1 MKIAVVGTSNS
12 ILASGYFPLYRA
24 MEYPNQVDNFSHG
37 ASYCHY
43 IPFALEKYAILEN
56 YDFLITDCCPNDGS
70 FFPYART
77 ETWLYNELYSVFS
90 HIKEKNCKH
99 LHLIFPTNLPFAV
112 HEEIHRQVCTE
123 LAVPFLDIG
132 AILKNSP
139 QTPGQPLYADKMH
152 IAPFYA
158 KQLSCIIRQKRQEI
172 TNSLEQ
178 TEHSFSCK
186 HKEYFIYDLT
196 KNNNKLLAK
205 TPVIT
210 HATSLRTEKFIQLKQ
225 GDEICLENLPC
236 CNLES
241 LYFYTNFEAGY
252 YSLTSENTIK
262 NYNLNYHL
270 ANIFHFRPIPAN
282 TFPVTDFLKIKAG
295 FNLECQEIMEEFNIQ
310 PVDKNNSELLIN
322 ALLFSKELNPPLPWQ
337 PKETPSINE
346 KDLKNYNKINT
357 VINKF
362 SRHQNNTLFLPDE
375 FILVGAA
382 LFPAHT
388 ILRKSFVTILKTTQ
402 NPYYFFYF
410 AQFYLLPRKK
420 YSMAGRMLEYALT
433 LKNDIL
439 FSELLVKCYL
449 AQNLVDKARFC
460 IQQKIPAHNPV
471 IRLKL
476 LLAWAD
482 KTKNKKAFIG
492 YAKEMLEYGTSLNHM
507 ALLAEYALSFQE
519 YELAKEFFAFI
530 ANDPRNFQHERER
543 QRINYLIKK
552 INKIQEN

>member
-196 KNNNKLLAK
+196 K
-205 TPVIT
+205 
-210 HATSLRTEKFIQLKQ
+210 
-225 GDEICLENLPC
+225 
-236 CNLES
+236 
-241 LYFYTNFEAGY
+241 
-252 YSLTSENTIK
+252 
-262 NYNLNYHL
+262 
-270 ANIFHFRPIPAN
+270 IFHFRPIPAN

-530 ANDPRNFQHERER
+530 ANDPRNFQHERDR

-552 INKIQEN
+552 IKPFNFTIY